1 MRHALKALAVLLLAS
16 CASTRSDS
24 GLGAAKV
31 DLVKP
36 EIAISQLSSVPPAA
50 EHTGGG
56 LPIQYRLRVGNR
68 SSEEITLKRIG
79 LQSIGA
85 GAYTVAPTS
94 QAVRVPVTPDSF
106 EAVDFWVPAFVEFN
120 TTLGSNG
127 PVTLR
132 VTLQFDSPV
141 GQFQEVVVR
150 QVSASGVAGTRR
162 D

>member
-1 MRHALKALAVLLLAS
+1 MRHALKALAVLLVAS

-31 DLVKP
+31 DIIKP
-36 EIAISQLSSVPPAA
+36 EVAISQISSVPPAA
-50 EHTGGG
+50 EHSGGG

-68 SSEEITLKRIG
+68 SSEQITLKRIG

-85 GAYTVAPTS
+85 GAYTVPAMS
-94 QAVRVPVTPDSF
+94 QAVTVNVTPDTF
-106 EAVDFWVPAFVEFN
+106 EAIDFWAPAVVQFA
-120 TTLGSNG
+120 TTLGANG

-141 GQFQEVVVR
+141 GQFQEIVVR
-150 QVSASGVAGTRR
+150 QVSAAGVAGTTR